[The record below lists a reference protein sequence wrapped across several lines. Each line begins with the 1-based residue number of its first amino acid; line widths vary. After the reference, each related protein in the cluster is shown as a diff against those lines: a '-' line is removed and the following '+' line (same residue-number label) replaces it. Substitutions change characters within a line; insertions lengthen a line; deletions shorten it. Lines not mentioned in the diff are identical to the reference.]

1 MKIKPVILC
10 GGAGTR
16 LWPKSK
22 NNLPKQFID
31 FGGWTL
37 FQKTLL
43 RIKNPMFDYP
53 IISTNLFYLNLVRK
67 HLSKYKIKK
76 YKIILEPFK
85 KNTAP
90 AILSCA
96 LLKEVNY
103 EQTMVFFPADHLIVG
118 HKKFEKAL
126 RTANRLALKN
136 SFIATIGV
144 NPTYPSTAYGYIQYT
159 KDGELKNNNAFHLK
173 TFAEKPHLN
182 LAKRFIKS
190 GDFLW
195 NSGIFI
201 WRVDI
206 LLGLMKVHLPDL
218 YNQLNKIKARFN
230 NKENFEDLWAT
241 IEPESIDYG
250 LMEKVASDAYVVKAD
265 FEWNDLG
272 SWKAL
277 SKIMPKSSGDNVIRG
292 NGMVLNGKENFI
304 HSNDHFTAV
313 VGLEN
318 VVVVQTD
325 DATLVIHKEKVEEI
339 KTLVEK
345 LVDLDYK
352 VLL

>member
-1 MKIKPVILC
+1 MNCVIMAGGSGTRFWPLSRQTKPKQLLNILGDESMLQITVDRLRKIKFVDDIFIV
-10 GGAGTR
+10 TR
-16 LWPKSK
+16 ADLVDKISKSVKGISRK
-22 NNLPKQFID
+22 N
-31 FGGWTL
+31 
-37 FQKTLL
+37 
-43 RIKNPMFDYP
+43 
-53 IISTNLFYLNLVRK
+53 IIV
-67 HLSKYKIKK
+67 
-76 YKIILEPFK
+76 EPTG

-90 AILSCA
+90 CIGLSA
-96 LLKEVNY
+96 LHLEMLKKDAV
-103 EQTMVFFPADHLIVG
+103 MGVFPADHLIVG

-136 SFIATIGV
+136 SSIATIGV
-144 NPTYPSTAYGYIQYT
+144 KPTYPSTAYGYIQYT
-159 KDGELKNNNAFHLK
+159 KDRDIKNNDAFHLK

-206 LLGLMKVHLPDL
+206 LLGLLKVHLPDL
-218 YNQLNKIKARFN
+218 YNNLKKIKARLN
-230 NKENFEDLWAT
+230 NNENIDDLWEA
-241 IEPESIDYG
+241 IEPDSIDYG

-277 SKIMPKSSGDNVIRG
+277 SQIMPKSSGDNIIRG
-292 NGMVLNGKENFI
+292 NGMVLNGKGNFI

-318 VVVVQTD
+318 VVVIQTD
-325 DATLVIHKEKVEEI
+325 DATLVVHKEKVEEI

-345 LVDLDYK
+345 LVDSEYK

>member
-1 MKIKPVILC
+1 MYCVIMAGGSGTRFWPLSRQNKPKQLLNILGDESMLQITVDRLRKIKFVDDIFIV
-10 GGAGTR
+10 TR
-16 LWPKSK
+16 SDLVNKINKSVKGISRK
-22 NNLPKQFID
+22 N
-31 FGGWTL
+31 
-37 FQKTLL
+37 
-43 RIKNPMFDYP
+43 
-53 IISTNLFYLNLVRK
+53 IIV
-67 HLSKYKIKK
+67 
-76 YKIILEPFK
+76 EPTG

-90 AILSCA
+90 CIGLSA
-96 LLKEVNY
+96 LHLEMLKKDAV
-103 EQTMVFFPADHLIVG
+103 MGVFPADHLIVG

-136 SFIATIGV
+136 SSIATIGV

-325 DATLVIHKEKVEEI
+325 DATLVVHKEKVEEI